1 MHIGWSWAM
10 MRQNLPIENLIAKAS
25 VEQRCILGFPKPG
38 HSYWTPM
45 TIAAVAARYEALG
58 MDMTPYVKAIN
69 Q

>member
-1 MHIGWSWAM
+1 MHIGWAWAM
-10 MRQNLPIENLIAKAS
+10 MRKNLPVEKMIAKAT

-58 MDMTPYVKAIN
+58 MDMTPYVKAIK